1 MTISLD
7 HFSILNIRVLNKV
20 RLETK
25 QLFSIRSLCYL
36 NGSIFQDNFPF
47 LTERKKI
54 QSCISLL
61 LIAKFIYLIKFSLIL
76 ILTTYKILF
85 QSPFFINLLSF
96 SGSKQI
102 CLVFPHPETNNC
114 RTKLLWSF
122 FLKKNNSIFIPFVCQ
137 QHISYLLYTLKCFPY
152 HFIYHNFWLLNNFF

>member
-1 MTISLD
+1 MPWTVFPSWTLG
-7 HFSILNIRVLNKV
+7 STV

-25 QLFSIRSLCYL
+25 QLFSIGSPCYL
-36 NGSIFQDNFPF
+36 NGSIFQDNFAF
-47 LTERKKI
+47 STV

-85 QSPFFINLLSF
+85 SKSLFHKLLSF

-102 CLVFPHPETNNC
+102 WLVFPHPETNNC
-114 RTKLLWSF
+114 RIKLLSSF
-122 FLKKNNSIFIPFVCQ
+122 FLKKNNSIFIPFFFLPTT
-137 QHISYLLYTLKCFPY
+137 HILFALHTEIFLLSFYISQF
-152 HFIYHNFWLLNNFF
+152 LNPE